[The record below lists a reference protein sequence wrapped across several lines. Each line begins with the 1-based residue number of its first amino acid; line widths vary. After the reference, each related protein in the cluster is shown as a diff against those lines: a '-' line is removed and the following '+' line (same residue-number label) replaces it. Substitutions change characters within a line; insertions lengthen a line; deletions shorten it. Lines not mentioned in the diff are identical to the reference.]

1 MKYLTQ
7 GRPSGKMVNV
17 RGKAKGFPAIAQDG
31 QKERCIMAENKGI
44 TEVAALRA
52 AIAGELTD
60 EVIEKLNHMIEVRSR
75 KRERKPDDSKRLANI
90 ALGEQFA
97 EGFEG
102 ENFKASDVAAALG
115 VSVAKASA
123 ICKAMG
129 WEKIPTTEKV
139 AVYTL

>member
-1 MKYLTQ
+1 
-7 GRPSGKMVNV
+7 
-17 RGKAKGFPAIAQDG
+17 
-31 QKERCIMAENKGI
+31 MAEKGI
-44 TEVAALRA
+44 TEVQAIRNALEGRLDA
-52 AIAGELTD
+52 ETIA
-60 EVIEKLNHMIEVRSR
+60 KLEHMIEVRSR

-97 EGFEG
+97 DAFEG
-102 ENFKASDVAAALG
+102 ETFKAKDVADTLG

-129 WEKIPTTEKV
+129 WEKVPTTEKV

>member
-1 MKYLTQ
+1 
-7 GRPSGKMVNV
+7 
-17 RGKAKGFPAIAQDG
+17 
-31 QKERCIMAENKGI
+31 MADQTI
-44 TEVAALRA
+44 TEVQALNAARNLVA
-52 AIAGELTD
+52 AEVAAGIDDTWTD
-60 EVIEKLNHMIEVRSR
+60 VLNKLDHMIEVRSR
-75 KRERKPDDSKRLANI
+75 KRVRKPDNSKRLANI

-102 ENFKASDVAAALG
+102 ETFKAADVANALG

-129 WEKIPTTEKV
+129 WEKVPTTEKV

>member
-1 MKYLTQ
+1 
-7 GRPSGKMVNV
+7 MVNV
-17 RGKAKGFPAIAQDG
+17 KGKAKGQSKNRRKA
-31 QKERCIMAENKGI
+31 EREGVIMTDEKKNAI
-44 TEVAALRA
+44 TEVAALKA

-75 KRERKPDDSKRLANI
+75 KRERKSDNSKTLANI
-90 ALGEQFA
+90 ALGEEFA
-97 EGFEG
+97 ENFTG
-102 ENFKASDVAAALG
+102 ETFKAADVAAYHG

-129 WEKIPTTEKV
+129 WEKIPSTEKV